1 METDDRL
8 TGLVLEMRRGVI
20 VLCVLHELRQP
31 VYGYHLVRQLTERG
45 IPVEANTL
53 YPLLRRLEGQGLLK
67 SEWETGGPKPRKYYV
82 ATDTGKTVC
91 AALKRHW
98 DTIANGVHTLWEDAE
113 FEK

>member
-1 METDDRL
+1 MEIDDLL
-8 TGLVLEMRRGVI
+8 TGLILEMRRGVI

-31 VYGYHLVRQLTERG
+31 MYGYHLVRQLTERG

-67 SEWETGGPKPRKYYV
+67 SEWETDGSKPRKYYSV
-82 ATDTGKTVC
+82 TDTGKTVC

-98 DTIANGVHTLWEDAE
+98 DTIADGVNTLWGDMK
-113 FEK
+113 FEP